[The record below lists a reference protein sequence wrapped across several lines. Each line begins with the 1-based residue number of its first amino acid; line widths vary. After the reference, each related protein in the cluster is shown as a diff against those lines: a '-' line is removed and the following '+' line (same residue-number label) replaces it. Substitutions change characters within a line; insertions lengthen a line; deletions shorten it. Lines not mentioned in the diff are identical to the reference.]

1 MVRIETGLSLKAN
14 PFAERCAC
22 WFLSLRNLADPYLLA
37 LLINVFCLKGNQQIS
52 GVACF
57 RGKWALSGE
66 YNKLLE
72 RAYSNL
78 PKAVGTGERFEIPRI
93 VGIRMGRR
101 TIIQNFGEVSSKLN
115 RDPRHLLKFLSGEM
129 ATAASLDGARAIFQ
143 GRFDVET
150 VTRLLTIYAQRYVVC
165 PICNRPDTKMEKEGR
180 YLFLRCEACGAR
192 SSILQT

>member
-1 MVRIETGLSLKAN
+1 
-14 PFAERCAC
+14 
-22 WFLSLRNLADPYLLA
+22 
-37 LLINVFCLKGNQQIS
+37 
-52 GVACF
+52 
-57 RGKWALSGE
+57 
-66 YNKLLE
+66 
-72 RAYSNL
+72 
-78 PKAVGTGERFEIPRI
+78 
-93 VGIRMGRR
+93 MGRR
-101 TIIQNFGEVSSKLN
+101 TIIQNFAEVSSKLN

-150 VTRLLTIYAQRYVVC
+150 VTRLLTIYAQRYVIC